1 MDRNVDP
8 DSDNLT
14 DDVALRK
21 ESVDRNGISGV
32 DTVSHQHVA
41 LRKESV
47 DRNNVAK
54 CKKTIKQ
61 VALRKESVDR
71 NIWPVAYDAT
81 GHTVALRKES
91 VDRNWNLV
99 DQAPEHRGRS
109 P

>member
-1 MDRNVDP
+1 M
-8 DSDNLT
+8 
-14 DDVALRK
+14 
-21 ESVDRNGISGV
+21 
-32 DTVSHQHVA
+32 
-41 LRKESV
+41 

-81 GHTVALRKES
+81 GHAVALRKES
-91 VDRNWNLV
+91 VDRNEYHSISIC
-99 DQAPEHRGRS
+99 QKISRS